1 MNRKNQDNKLGI
13 IGFFLALIVLGCA
26 GYILYLVYRFY
37 FLDEELDIITILL
50 MAVPIFVVA
59 MVAPKFTPS
68 KNNQQKT
75 NQEQYK
81 SVAQNPFASDA
92 NVDKKIDNYDDNA
105 FGNMT
110 SNNLNQNH
118 KLTNDSDKQSMS
130 KNLVPLIVLVVVFVA
145 FFLYQGGYFQ
155 NSDPV
160 GRWVFEM
167 NEGEDVGGAINLTDY
182 LYMEF
187 YEDGT
192 LEIGWKNVDSPEE
205 EQGTGTWYQSENIIY
220 FTIDYNYGESV
231 TAAVIIKNNELV
243 DAETD
248 VRLGYIKD

>member
-50 MAVPIFVVA
+50 LAVPIFVVA
-59 MVAPKFTPS
+59 MIAPRFTTGKGS
-68 KNNQQKT
+68 QQKP
-75 NQEQYK
+75 NQVQYK
-81 SVAQNPFASDA
+81 SIERNPFTDEADLDRSKADY
-92 NVDKKIDNYDDNA
+92 DND
-105 FGNMT
+105 T
-110 SNNLNQNH
+110 SGNLNSTNLNNDN
-118 KLTNDSDKQSMS
+118 KLTNESDKKSLS
-130 KNLVPLIVLVVVFVA
+130 KNLVPLIILVVVFIA
-145 FFLYQGGYFQ
+145 FFLYQGGFFQ

-182 LYMEF
+182 WYMEF